1 MKRREFVI
9 SSGGLALSFYSQKL
23 QAKDDEK
30 REGTAFIYHPDYL
43 KHLLSPRHP
52 ESPERLKAILK
63 QLKESGLDKKLTHI
77 KPEGDAKLY
86 IKKVH
91 NDAHMKAL
99 EGYAN
104 IAIAQLAVKGVI
116 TGVDQ
121 VMTAKVRN
129 AFCAIRPPGHHAVD
143 GLHSEIRPAYGFC
156 FYANVAIAARYAQLK
171 YGLKKILIV
180 DWDYHHGN
188 STEWAF
194 YSDPSVLFFSTHN
207 LRAFPG
213 TGKAE
218 NRGEGKGLG
227 FNINAPLKSGA
238 EDNDI
243 IKAFEDKLLPAVKSF
258 KPDLVLISA
267 GFDSRKDDL
276 LGNFKV
282 TDDGFIKLTQMMMD
296 IAEEHCQSRLVSVL
310 EGGYNFKGLALAT
323 DAHLKTML
331 EYKAKF

>member
-1 MKRREFVI
+1 MKHV
-9 SSGGLALSFYSQKL
+9 
-23 QAKDDEK
+23 
-30 REGTAFIYHPDYL
+30 
-43 KHLLSPRHP
+43 LSPGHP
-52 ESPERLKAILK
+52 ESPERLKAILA
-63 QLKESGLDKKLTHI
+63 QLKASGTEKKLSHV
-77 KPEGDAKLY
+77 KPEGDALVY
-86 IKKVH
+86 TKKIH
-91 NDAHMKAL
+91 NDAHMAAL
-99 EGYAN
+99 KDYDN
-104 IAIAQLAVKGVI
+104 IAIAQLAVKGAM

-121 VMTAKVRN
+121 VMTGKVRN

-143 GLHSEIRPAYGFC
+143 GLHSETRPAYGFC

-188 STEWAF
+188 STEWSV
-194 YSDPSVLFFSTHN
+194 YEDPTVLFFSTHN

-218 NRGEGKGLG
+218 NRGKGKGLG
-227 FNINAPLKSGA
+227 FNINAPLDSGA
-238 EDNDI
+238 EDKDI
-243 IKAFEDKLLPAVKSF
+243 IAAFEEKLLPAVKTF

-267 GFDSRKDDL
+267 GFDSRKDDR

-282 TDDGFIKLTQMMMD
+282 TDDGFIKLTQIMMD
-296 IAEEHCQSRLVSVL
+296 IAAEHCHSRLVSVL

-331 EYKAKF
+331 DYKQ